1 LLWVKID
8 PFISPTQKAAA
19 LGQCGVNCW
28 SRPWLL
34 FEEAQSRSSAPSC
47 KYLRRLD
54 GKFFVVD
61 EDGFASKLC
70 LCLLA
75 SSVPVTVLLLRTKN
89 HGAFSTLPVAPAS
102 SVNCEFCIFFIRGV
116 YCFRVNY
123 HLFEGTVHTNY
134 MAMLLFI
141 RRLIHSLYC
150 EQTVRTL

>member
-34 FEEAQSRSSAPSC
+34 FEEAQSRSAPSC

-75 SSVPVTVLLLRTKN
+75 SSVTVLLRTIKIVEP
-89 HGAFSTLPVAPAS
+89 FYL
-102 SVNCEFCIFFIRGV
+102 C
-116 YCFRVNY
+116 
-123 HLFEGTVHTNY
+123 L
-134 MAMLLFI
+134 
-141 RRLIHSLYC
+141 
-150 EQTVRTL
+150 